1 MQQEQIV
8 ATSIQEEALDGAR
21 HFMMRPIDH
30 LNHVEV
36 SDARIVQHFGQPGG
50 ITRR

>member
-1 MQQEQIV
+1 
-8 ATSIQEEALDGAR
+8 
-21 HFMMRPIDH
+21 MMRSIDH

-36 SDARIVQHFGQPGG
+36 SDSRIAQDFGQPGG